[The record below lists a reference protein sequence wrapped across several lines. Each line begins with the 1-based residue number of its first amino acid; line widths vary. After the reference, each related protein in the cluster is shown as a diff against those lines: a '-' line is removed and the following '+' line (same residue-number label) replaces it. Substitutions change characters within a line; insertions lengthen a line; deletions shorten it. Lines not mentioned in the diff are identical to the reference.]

1 MSVHPFLDH
10 GGPIA
15 FAHRGGAE
23 SHPENT
29 ERAFRHAVELGFTHV
44 ETDVH
49 VTADGVAI
57 AFHDSV
63 LDRVT
68 DRRGVIAEL
77 PWSEVRRARVNG
89 TEEILR
95 LDELFDAFPDTHVN
109 LDPKHDAAVRPLA
122 DAVRSAGA
130 VDRVCVGSFSDRRI
144 DQVRALLGESLC
156 VSAGPRRTAALV
168 ARGARMPLPVRGVH
182 AAQVP
187 VSYGRVPVVRR
198 RFVETAH
205 RLGIHVHVW
214 TVDDPDEMER
224 LLDLGVDGIMTDR
237 PAVLRDVFVRRG
249 LWPAG

>member
-1 MSVHPFLDH
+1 MGVHPFLDH

-23 SHPENT
+23 IHPENT
-29 ERAFRHAVELGFTHV
+29 ERAFRHAVDLGFTHV

-68 DRRGVIAEL
+68 DRTGVVAEL
-77 PWSEVRRARVNG
+77 SWSEVREARVGG
-89 TEEILR
+89 TEPILR
-95 LDELFDAFPDTHVN
+95 LDELFEAFPDTHVN
-109 LDPKHDAAVRPLA
+109 LDPKHDAAVEPLA

-144 DQVRALLGESLC
+144 EGARALLGESLC

-168 ARGARMPLPVRGVH
+168 ARGARLPVRVRDVH

-187 VSYGRVPVVRR
+187 PSYRRVPVVRR
-198 RFVETAH
+198 RFVEAAH

-214 TVDDPDEMER
+214 TVDDPVEMGR

-237 PAVLRDVFVRRG
+237 PEVLREVFVRRG
-249 LWPAG
+249 LWRGG